1 MRKNITIE
9 EAAQEVQ
16 GRSQAQETLRR
27 LLKNLDCHVLPYDPA
42 RAERI
47 LMNVNDPE
55 QPLHPHLFTTM
66 TRILLD

>member
-27 LLKNLDCHVLPYDPA
+27 LLKNKGAIIGMVFLVLLVAATIASTFIYDYDTD
-42 RAERI
+42 I
-47 LMNVNDPE
+47 VGLS
-55 QPLHPHLFTTM
+55 T
-66 TRILLD
+66 

>member
-27 LLKNLDCHVLPYDPA
+27 LLKNKGAIIGMVFLVLLVAANHCIHIYL
-42 RAERI
+42 R
-47 LMNVNDPE
+47 L
-55 QPLHPHLFTTM
+55 
-66 TRILLD
+66 

>member
-27 LLKNLDCHVLPYDPA
+27 LLKNKGAIIGMVFLSSPGGCNHCIHIYL
-42 RAERI
+42 R
-47 LMNVNDPE
+47 L
-55 QPLHPHLFTTM
+55 
-66 TRILLD
+66 

>member
-27 LLKNLDCHVLPYDPA
+27 LLKNKGAIIGMVFLVLLGGCNHCIHIY
-42 RAERI
+42 
-47 LMNVNDPE
+47 
-55 QPLHPHLFTTM
+55 FTTM

>member
-27 LLKNLDCHVLPYDPA
+27 LLKNKGAIIGMVFLVL
-42 RAERI
+42 
-47 LMNVNDPE
+47 LV